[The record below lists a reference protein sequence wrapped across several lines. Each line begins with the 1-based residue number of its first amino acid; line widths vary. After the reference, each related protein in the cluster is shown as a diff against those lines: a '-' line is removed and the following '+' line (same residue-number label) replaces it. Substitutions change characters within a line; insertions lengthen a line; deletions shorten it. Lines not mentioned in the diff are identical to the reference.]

1 MSAIHFLA
9 VPKLI
14 CAPGSLSELAGLCE
28 QAGWRHALI
37 VTDPG
42 IVASGFAERA
52 AHAMR
57 KGGTATTIFDQV
69 AADPPYSVVRAA
81 VQLARNVGCDCVVGL
96 GGGSSIDTAKV
107 VSVSINSEQS
117 LDDMVGNDRV
127 EGNRLPLVAI
137 PTTAGTGSEVTFVSV
152 LTNDANEKR
161 AIFAPQLMPDIA
173 LLDAELTL
181 GMPRHVT
188 AATALDAMVHCIEA
202 FTSRTRKN
210 PISDAVALKGLALLV
225 ENFPIVL
232 SDGKNLQARNAMLL
246 GATLAGMAFI
256 NASVGAVHGLSY
268 PLGARFHVPHG
279 HSNALVMGAVFRF
292 NLPAAAKE
300 YAELAPVV
308 LPGKRFSSPGAAA
321 DAFVSRLE
329 EMLAESGLETRLSAL
344 GVTEADVE
352 PMAEEVTQKIT
363 RLIAAN
369 PRDMNFAQVCSLYR
383 SVM

>member
-1 MSAIHFLA
+1 MSAVHFRA

-14 CAPGSLSELAGLCE
+14 CAPGSLSQLTALC
-28 QAGWRHALI
+28 QDGGWRHALI

-42 IVASGFAERA
+42 IAACGFADRA
-52 AHAMR
+52 ADALR
-57 KGGTATTIFDQV
+57 KGSTMATTFSHV
-69 AADPPYSVVRAA
+69 VADPPYAVVRAA
-81 VQLARNVGCDCVVGL
+81 VDVARNVGCDCVIGL
-96 GGGSSIDTAKV
+96 GGGSSIDTAKIV
-107 VSVSINSEQS
+107 AVMVNSEQP

-127 EGNRLPLVAI
+127 QGKRLPLVAI

-152 LTNDANEKR
+152 LTNDMNEKK

-202 FTSRTRKN
+202 YTSRTRKN
-210 PISDAVALKGLALLV
+210 SISDAVALKGLCLLV
-225 ENFPIVL
+225 ENFPVVL
-232 SDGKNLQARNAMLL
+232 SDGKNLEARNAMLL

-268 PLGARFHVPHG
+268 PLGARFHIPHG

-300 YAELAPVV
+300 YAELAPAVR
-308 LPGKRFSSPGAAA
+308 PGRRFSSPEDAA

-329 EMLAESGLETRLSAL
+329 EMLDASGLETRLSAL
-344 GVTEADVE
+344 GVAEADVA
-352 PMAEEVTQKIT
+352 PMAEEVTEKIT

-369 PRDMNFAQVCSLYR
+369 PRDMDFTQVCSLYR